1 MTAIVK
7 SLGLAVAMV
16 LLAGSAY
23 AQDSPRPTPPP
34 GFGAQAGMSASDA
47 LRDGFNIGLAAGGE
61 IAALRAR
68 IAELE
73 RVCGEPC
80 KPKPAEQPK

>member
-1 MTAIVK
+1 MMMK
-7 SLGLAVAMV
+7 RFGLAVAMA
-16 LLAGSAY
+16 LLAGSAI
-23 AQDSPRPTPPP
+23 AQDSPRPAPPP

-47 LRDGFNIGLAAGGE
+47 LREGFNIGLAAGGE

-80 KPKPAEQPK
+80 KAKAQEPAK